1 MGAFNEPPRSWGGA
15 VTVPQTDP
23 PVVIGRHVTR
33 TYPAH
38 GSQVTAVH
46 DASWVLGQGMRVAL
60 IGPSG
65 SGKSTLLY
73 LLAGLDNPTSGSIAW
88 PALSSDPGVRR
99 QRIGVVFQG
108 ASLVP
113 TLDVTENIALPILF
127 TGVASAAATRRAQEV
142 AAQLDIDN
150 VKDKLPQEISGGQ
163 AQRVAIARALAAQP
177 ALILADE
184 PTGQLD
190 HNSARSVIDV
200 LVTVSLATGAAL
212 IVATHDPLIANR
224 LSHSWTMRDGRLD
237 TGSSATPAAT

>member
-1 MGAFNEPPRSWGGA
+1 MSRPGPGADA
-15 VTVPQTDP
+15 ITVSQTDR

-33 TYPAH
+33 TYRAH

-73 LLAGLDNPTSGSIAW
+73 LLAGFDNATSGSIAW
-88 PALSSDPGVRR
+88 PALSNDPGVRR

-127 TGVASAAATRRAQEV
+127 TGVTSAAATRRAQEV
-142 AAQLDIDN
+142 AAQLGIED

-177 ALILADE
+177 AMILADE

-190 HNSARSVIDV
+190 HNSAGSVIDV
-200 LVTVSLATGAAL
+200 LVAVSLATGAAL
-212 IVATHDPLIANR
+212 IVATHDPLIASR
-224 LSHSWTMRDGRLD
+224 LPHSWTMRDGRLD